1 MMSYD
6 YHKFVHPVPAGFT
19 IPEGTQVRRV
29 DSAPR
34 EAESFFIMPY
44 DLQVGTSNRTTYYLD
59 YDITRPALPKKTS
72 SVIDN
77 VRVGMDE
84 YPVAV
89 YQGSQVWS
97 AFNNDGDRKGVFST
111 EIESFGTT
119 PSTKEED

>member
-1 MMSYD
+1 MSYD
-6 YHKFVHPVPAGFT
+6 YHKFVHPVPEGRK
-19 IPEGTQVRRV
+19 IPTGTRLRRV
-29 DSAPR
+29 YHNSR
-34 EAESFFIMPY
+34 GEATESFLVSSLELTAGA
-44 DLQVGTSNRTTYYLD
+44 DSEYYTE

-72 SVIDN
+72 SVIYN